1 METLIE
7 FRLEANLPNSFCQN
21 QSTRCR
27 ISAYS
32 KKFEC
37 IKSAYEV
44 TDIRLKAIH
53 ISKDIDATSIGKR
66 EVGRLGGRGRGGLG
80 EGVGGFIDAEPT
92 AFFPPRFSYSTTVH
106 HGCRIILTVL
116 YIG

>member
-7 FRLEANLPNSFCQN
+7 FRLVANLPNSFCQN

-37 IKSAYEV
+37 IKTAYEV

-66 EVGRLGGRGRGGLG
+66 EVGR
-80 EGVGGFIDAEPT
+80 VGGWGAGEREWGGSLMLNQPH
-92 AFFPPRFSYSTTVH
+92 FFHHVSVIQPRYTMVA
-106 HGCRIILTVL
+106 GL
-116 YIG
+116 Y

>member
-7 FRLEANLPNSFCQN
+7 FRLVANLPNSFCQN

-66 EVGRLGGRGRGGLG
+66 EVGRGGWG
-80 EGVGGFIDAEPT
+80 EGVGGSLMLNQPH
-92 AFFPPRFSYSTTVH
+92 FFHHVSVIQPRYTMVA
-106 HGCRIILTVL
+106 GL
-116 YIG
+116 Y

>member
-7 FRLEANLPNSFCQN
+7 FRLVANLPNSFCQN

-27 ISAYS
+27 ISAYR

-66 EVGRLGGRGRGGLG
+66 EVGRVGGGGAGGLG
-80 EGVGGFIDAEPT
+80 RGSGGV
-92 AFFPPRFSYSTTVH
+92 H
-106 HGCRIILTVL
+106 
-116 YIG
+116 